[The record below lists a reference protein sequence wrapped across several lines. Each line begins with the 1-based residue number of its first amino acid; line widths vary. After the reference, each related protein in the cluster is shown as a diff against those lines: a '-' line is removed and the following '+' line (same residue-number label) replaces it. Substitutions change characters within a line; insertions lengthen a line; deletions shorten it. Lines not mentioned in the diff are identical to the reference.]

1 MRCQGGRLSFEPGI
15 PEKWE
20 EYSFRVRYRG
30 SVLEVT
36 VTKEKAVFS
45 LAEGEKVRI
54 WVYGEEVEVEGKC
67 EIRMERL

>member
-1 MRCQGGRLSFEPGI
+1 M
-15 PEKWE
+15 
-20 EYSFRVRYRG
+20 RYRG